1 MMKKLYRSTKDKK
14 LVGVCGG
21 LASYFNLDPAIVRII
36 FLLTALVWG
45 VSVVIYIVCWIC
57 MPEENSIR

>member
-1 MMKKLYRSTKDKK
+1 MKKLYRSTKDKK

>member
-1 MMKKLYRSTKDKK
+1 MKKLYRSTKDKK
-14 LVGVCGG
+14 LVGVCSG
-21 LASYFNLDPAIVRII
+21 LASYFNLDPAIIRII

>member
-1 MMKKLYRSTKDKK
+1 MKKLYRSTKDKK
-14 LVGVCGG
+14 LVGVCSG

>member
-1 MMKKLYRSTKDKK
+1 MKKLYRSTKDKK
-14 LVGVCGG
+14 LVGVCSG

-57 MPEENSIR
+57 MPKENSIR

>member
-14 LVGVCGG
+14 LVGVCSG
-21 LASYFNLDPAIVRII
+21 LASYFNLDPAIIRII